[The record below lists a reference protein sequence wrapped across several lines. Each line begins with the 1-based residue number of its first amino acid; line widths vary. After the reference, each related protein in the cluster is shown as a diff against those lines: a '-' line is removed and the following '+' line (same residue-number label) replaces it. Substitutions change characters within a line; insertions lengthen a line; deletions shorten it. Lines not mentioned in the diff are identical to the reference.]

1 MSAIITDQLRILNAK
16 KFVSEVKSD
25 TNSYYTFLGLP
36 NATDYKD
43 TWDVSPQSPID
54 NFDYSNDVWDTIISL
69 KKIKSDDITLVI
81 RKTLWQSGT
90 VYSMYRNDISR
101 NNVSAPSNI
110 TSLYQS
116 NYYVIN
122 PSTYRVYICLNNGTS
137 PETPYGKPSLDVPN
151 FVDIEPSSAG
161 SSGDGYVWKYLYT
174 IKPSDLIKF
183 DTTNFAPV
191 PYDWS
196 TNSEYSAVRSNAS
209 VANNQLKII
218 TIRSRGVGVGN
229 ANQVYTNVPIKGD
242 GIGATATVITNN
254 ESKLDSILISNGG
267 DNYTYAHV
275 DFAAAGITYT
285 TKPEVDVIIPP
296 SGGHGYDILREL
308 GASNVL
314 IYTRFSNEEL
324 EPDYVIGN
332 KFARIG
338 IISNPE
344 KYASNDLLTSST
356 ASGTYALR
364 LTGAISDLNILPNSY
379 ITQTVSVGQTAAG
392 RVVSYDNTTG
402 VLKYW
407 QDRTIVG
414 FNYGGEY
421 GDTINPISGTNRK
434 TETTPL
440 FGYSLNRFTS
450 NVGTGGSTTI
460 KNINLSSLNVAID
473 NTYTGITTTILNK
486 TYNLGQF
493 FENGVSTP
501 EPKKYSGNI
510 IHLDNRPSILRNIN
524 QKEDIKIIL
533 QF

>member
-25 TNSYYTFLGLP
+25 SNSYYTFLGLP
-36 NATDYKD
+36 NATDYKA

-54 NFDYSNDVWDTIISL
+54 NFDYTNDVWDTVISL

-101 NNVSAPSNI
+101 NNLSAPSNI

-161 SSGDGYVWKYLYT
+161 SSGDGYIWKYLYT
-174 IKPSDLIKF
+174 ISPSDLIKF

-191 PYDWS
+191 PYDWE
-196 TNSEYSAVRSNAS
+196 TNSEYSAVRLNAS
-209 VANNQLKII
+209 VTNNQLKTII
-218 TIRSRGVGVGN
+218 IRSRGVNVGN
-229 ANQVYTNVPIKGD
+229 PNQIYTNVPIKGD
-242 GIGATATVITNN
+242 GSGATATVITNN
-254 ESKLDSILISNGG
+254 QSKLNSILISNGG

-296 SGGHGYDILREL
+296 PGGHGYDVHKEL
-308 GASNVL
+308 GSTNVL

-332 KFARIG
+332 KIARIG
-338 IISNPE
+338 VISNPE
-344 KYASNDLLTSST
+344 QYASNNLLTAPT

-364 LTGAISDLNILPNSY
+364 LTGSINDLNILPNSY
-379 ITQTVSVGQTAAG
+379 ITQTVGLGQTAAG
-392 RVVSYDNTTG
+392 RVISYNNITG

-421 GDTINPISGTNRK
+421 GDVVDPVTGTNRK
-434 TETTPL
+434 TENSPL
-440 FGYSLNRFTS
+440 FGYNLNRFTS
-450 NVGTGGSTTI
+450 SVGAGGTTTI
-460 KNINLSSLNVAID
+460 KDLNLSSLNVSID
-473 NTYTGITTTILNK
+473 SNYTGITTTILNK

-493 FENGVSTP
+493 FENGVSNP
-501 EPKKYSGNI
+501 EPKKYSGDI
-510 IHLDNRPSILRNIN
+510 IHLDNRPSILRNIS